1 MEDKYKQYEKTIK
14 KKHSF
19 AWTPQY
25 VSEFSTR
32 LNAKEFIAIAEKT
45 FKDLSWD
52 IVYQDDKSIEAKRSE
67 KSLGTERWT
76 EGITATFEYGKI
88 KVKSVTLGNEMWDVG
103 RNSKRVQLFIY
114 AFQETEK
121 SFDKEELQGLVNE
134 KETINNWGDYVVPD
148 SLPKPH
154 EIREPKFFI
163 PIVGCLIL
171 SILIAFLLA
180 QVSISGFYIIG
191 LFEFLVGF
199 VIGFTLKF
207 LIMFSNY
214 TNYDK
219 LHYVIIGTVGLTYLL
234 NQYFQ
239 YEIILYDNNYER
251 IVFFEFLKIK
261 FEQGLTV
268 KKLNTGWIGLVIH
281 WILQLVISYYVTVMA
296 VIRNLT
302 KYQLDRVPPEVIDF
316 AFYHF
321 VKDKTED
328 QVRKELALKGWT
340 ETQNQDEVFE
350 AIGAL
355 QTTQE
360 VNRIQ

>member
-19 AWTPQY
+19 AWTPKY
-25 VSEFSTR
+25 VSEFSTK
-32 LNAKEFIAIAEKT
+32 LSAKEFIAIAEKT
-45 FKDLSWD
+45 FKDLDWD
-52 IVYQDDKSIEAKRSE
+52 IIYLDDKSIEAKRNE
-67 KSLGTERWT
+67 KSFGTKRWT

-88 KVKSVTLGNEMWDVG
+88 NVKSVTLGNEMWDVG

-121 SFDKEELQGLVNE
+121 SFDKEKLQDLVKEN
-134 KETINNWGDYVVPD
+134 ETINNWDDYVIPD
-148 SLPKPH
+148 SLPKPN
-154 EIREPKFFI
+154 EIRKPKFYI
-163 PIVGCLIL
+163 PIIGCSIL
-171 SILIAFLLA
+171 SILFAFLLA
-180 QVSISGFYIIG
+180 KVSISGFYIIG
-191 LFEFLVGF
+191 LFEVLVGF
-199 VIGFTLKF
+199 SIGFTFKY
-207 LIMFSNY
+207 LIKFSNY

-219 LHYVIIGTVGLTYLL
+219 LHYVILGTISLTYIL

-239 YEIILYDNNYER
+239 YEIIIYENNYER
-251 IVFFEFLKIK
+251 IGYFEFLKIK

-281 WILQLVISYYVTVMA
+281 WVIQLVITYYVTVMA

-302 KYQLDRVPPEVIDF
+302 KYQLDRIPPEVVDF

-328 QVRKELALKGWT
+328 QVRKELAIKGWT
-340 ETQNQDEVFE
+340 ERQNQDEVIE

-355 QTTQE
+355 QTTQD

>member
-1 MEDKYKQYEKTIK
+1 MEEKYKQYEKTIK

-19 AWTPQY
+19 AWTPKY
-25 VSEFSTR
+25 VSEFSSR
-32 LNAKEFIAIAEKT
+32 LIAKEFIAVAEKT
-45 FKDLSWD
+45 FKDLGWD
-52 IVYQDDKSIEAKRSE
+52 IVYQDDKSIEAKRNE
-67 KSLGTERWT
+67 KSFGTERWT

-121 SFDKEELQGLVNE
+121 SFDREELQNLVNE
-134 KETINNWGDYVVPD
+134 KETINNWDDYVVPD
-148 SLPKPH
+148 SLPKSY
-154 EIREPKFFI
+154 EIKEPKFFI
-163 PIVGCLIL
+163 PILGCSIL

-180 QVSISGFYIIG
+180 KVSISGFYIIG

-199 VIGFTLKF
+199 AIGFIFKY
-207 LIMFSNY
+207 LIKFSNF

-219 LHYVIIGTVGLTYLL
+219 LHYVILGTVGLTYLL

-239 YEIILYDNNYER
+239 YEIILYENNYER
-251 IVFFEFLKIK
+251 IGFFEFLKIK
-261 FEQGLTV
+261 FEQGLTI
-268 KKLNTGWIGLVIH
+268 KKLNTGWIGLLIH
-281 WILQLVISYYVTVMA
+281 WVLQLVITYYVTVMA

-302 KYQLDRVPPEVIDF
+302 KYQLDRVPIEVVDF

-355 QTTQE
+355 QTTQD
-360 VNRIQ
+360 VNRMQ

>member
-14 KKHSF
+14 NKHSF
-19 AWTPQY
+19 AWTPKY

-32 LNAKEFIAIAEKT
+32 LSAKEFIAIAEKT
-45 FKDLSWD
+45 FKDLDWD
-52 IVYQDDKSIEAKRSE
+52 VVYQDDKSIEAKRSE

-121 SFDKEELQGLVNE
+121 SFDKEELKGLINE
-134 KETINNWGDYVVPD
+134 KETKNNWDDYVVPD
-148 SLPKPH
+148 SLPKPD
-154 EIREPKFFI
+154 EIREPKFFF
-163 PIVGCLIL
+163 PIVGCLII

-180 QVSISGFYIIG
+180 KVSISGFYIIG
-191 LFEFLVGF
+191 LFELLVGF
-199 VIGFTLKF
+199 SIGFTFKY
-207 LIMFSNY
+207 LILYSNF

-219 LHYVIIGTVGLTYLL
+219 LHYVIIGTIGLAYIL

-239 YEIILYDNNYER
+239 YEIILFENNYDR
-251 IVFFEFLKIK
+251 IGFFEFLKIK
-261 FEQGLTV
+261 FEQGLTF
-268 KKLNTGWIGLVIH
+268 KKINTGWIGLIIH
-281 WILQLVISYYVTVMA
+281 WLLQLAITYYVTVMV

-302 KYQLDRVPPEVIDF
+302 KYQLARVPREVVDF
-316 AFYHF
+316 AIYHF
-321 VKDKTED
+321 VKDKAED

-340 ETQNQDEVFE
+340 ETQTQDEVFE

-355 QTTQE
+355 QTIQE
-360 VNRIQ
+360 VNRMQ

>member
-19 AWTPQY
+19 AWTPKY

-32 LNAKEFIAIAEKT
+32 LSAKEFIAIAEKT
-45 FKDLSWD
+45 FEYLGWD

-121 SFDKEELQGLVNE
+121 SFDKEELLGLVNE
-134 KETINNWGDYVVPD
+134 KETINNWDDYVVPD
-148 SLPKPH
+148 SLPIPD

-163 PIVGCLIL
+163 PIVGSLIL

-180 QVSISGFYIIG
+180 KVSISGFYIIG
-191 LFEFLVGF
+191 LFEILVGF
-199 VIGFTLKF
+199 AIGFTF
-207 LIMFSNY
+207 NYLIKFSNF

-219 LHYVIIGTVGLTYLL
+219 IRYVILGTIGLTYIL

-239 YEIILYDNNYER
+239 YEIILFENNYDR
-251 IVFFEFLKIK
+251 IGFFEFLKIK
-261 FEQGLTV
+261 FEQGLTI
-268 KKLNTGWIGLVIH
+268 KKLNIGWIGLIIYWV
-281 WILQLVISYYVTVMA
+281 LQLVITYYVTVMG

-302 KYQLDRVPPEVIDF
+302 KYQLDRVPPEVVNF

-360 VNRIQ
+360 VNRM

>member
-1 MEDKYKQYEKTIK
+1 MEEKYKQYEKTIK

-19 AWTPQY
+19 AWTPKY
-25 VSEFSTR
+25 ASEFSTR
-32 LNAKEFIAIAEKT
+32 LNAKEFIAISEKT
-45 FKDLSWD
+45 FKDLGWD
-52 IVYQDDKSIEAKRSE
+52 IVYQDDKSIESKRSE

-76 EGITATFEYGKI
+76 EGITATFDYGKI
-88 KVKSVTLGNEMWDVG
+88 QVKSVTLGNEMWDIG

-121 SFDKEELQGLVNE
+121 SFDREELQNLVNE
-134 KETINNWGDYVVPD
+134 KETVNNWDDYIVPD
-148 SLPKPH
+148 SLPKPN
-154 EIREPKFFI
+154 EIREPKFYI
-163 PIVGCLIL
+163 PILGCSIL

-180 QVSISGFYIIG
+180 KVSISGFYIIG

-199 VIGFTLKF
+199 VIGFTFKY
-207 LIMFSNY
+207 LIKFSNF

-219 LHYVIIGTVGLTYLL
+219 LHYVILGTVGLTYLL

-239 YEIILYDNNYER
+239 YEIILYENNYNR
-251 IVFFEFLKIK
+251 IGFFEFLKIK
-261 FEQGLTV
+261 FEKGLTI
-268 KKLNTGWIGLVIH
+268 KKLNTGWIGLLIH
-281 WILQLVISYYVTVMA
+281 WILQLVITYYVTVMA

-302 KYQLDRVPPEVIDF
+302 KYQLDRVPPEVVDF

-328 QVRKELALKGWT
+328 QVRKELTLKGWT
-340 ETQNQDEVFE
+340 EIQNQDEVFE

-360 VNRIQ
+360 VNRMQ

>member
-1 MEDKYKQYEKTIK
+1 MEDKYKQYEKTIE

-19 AWTPQY
+19 AWTPKY
-25 VSEFSTR
+25 ASEFSTR
-32 LNAKEFIAIAEKT
+32 LSAKEFIAIAEKT
-45 FKDLSWD
+45 FKDLGWD
-52 IVYQDDKSIEAKRSE
+52 IVYQGDKAIEAKRSE

-76 EGITATFEYGKI
+76 EGITATFDYGKI
-88 KVKSVTLGNEMWDVG
+88 QVKSVTLGNEMWDVG

-121 SFDKEELQGLVNE
+121 SFDREELLNLVIE
-134 KETINNWGDYVVPD
+134 KETVNNWDDYVVPD
-148 SLPKPH
+148 SLPKPT
-154 EIREPKFFI
+154 EIREPKFYI
-163 PIVGCLIL
+163 PILGCSIL
-171 SILIAFLLA
+171 SIIIALLLA
-180 QVSISGFYIIG
+180 KVSVSGFYIIG

-199 VIGFTLKF
+199 AIGFTFKH
-207 LIMFSNY
+207 LIKFSNF

-219 LHYVIIGTVGLTYLL
+219 LHYVILGTVGLTYLL

-239 YEIILYDNNYER
+239 YELILHEHNYER
-251 IVFFEFLKIK
+251 IGFFEFLKIK
-261 FEQGLTV
+261 FEQGLTI
-268 KKLNTGWIGLVIH
+268 KKLNTGWIGLLIH
-281 WILQLVISYYVTVMA
+281 WILQLVITYYVTVMV

-302 KYQLDRVPPEVIDF
+302 KYQLDRVPPEVVDF

-340 ETQNQDEVFE
+340 KTQSQDEVFE

-355 QTTQE
+355 QTTQD
-360 VNRIQ
+360 VNRMQ

>member
-19 AWTPQY
+19 AWTPKY

-32 LNAKEFIAIAEKT
+32 LSAKEFIAIAEKT
-45 FKDLSWD
+45 FKDLGWD
-52 IVYQDDKSIEAKRSE
+52 IIYQDDKSIEAKRNE
-67 KSLGTERWT
+67 KSFGTERWT

-121 SFDKEELQGLVNE
+121 SFDKEKLQDLVNE
-134 KETINNWGDYVVPD
+134 KETINNWDDYVVPD
-148 SLPKPH
+148 SLPKSG
-154 EIREPKFFI
+154 EIREPKFYI
-163 PIVGCLIL
+163 PIVGCSIL

-180 QVSISGFYIIG
+180 KVSISGFYIIG

-199 VIGFTLKF
+199 AIGFVFKY
-207 LIMFSNY
+207 LIKFSNF

-219 LHYVIIGTVGLTYLL
+219 LHYVILGTIGLTYIL

-239 YEIILYDNNYER
+239 YEIILYQNNYER
-251 IVFFEFLKIK
+251 IGFFEFLKLK
-261 FEQGLTV
+261 FEQGLTI

-281 WILQLVISYYVTVMA
+281 WVLQLVITYYVTVMA

-302 KYQLDRVPPEVIDF
+302 KYQLDRVPPEVVDF

-328 QVRKELALKGWT
+328 QVRKELAIKGWT

-360 VNRIQ
+360 VNRMQ

>member
-1 MEDKYKQYEKTIK
+1 MEEKYKQYEKTIK

-19 AWTPQY
+19 AWTPKY
-25 VSEFSTR
+25 ASEFSTR
-32 LNAKEFIAIAEKT
+32 LSAKEFIAIAEKT
-45 FKDLSWD
+45 FKDLGWD

-76 EGITATFEYGKI
+76 EGITATFDYGKI
-88 KVKSVTLGNEMWDVG
+88 QVKSVTLGNEMWDVG

-114 AFQETEK
+114 AFQEIEK
-121 SFDKEELQGLVNE
+121 SFDREELQNLVNE
-134 KETINNWGDYVVPD
+134 KETVNNWDDYVVPD
-148 SLPKPH
+148 SLPKPK
-154 EIREPKFFI
+154 EIREPKFYI
-163 PIVGCLIL
+163 HIVGCSIL

-180 QVSISGFYIIG
+180 KVSISGFYIIG

-199 VIGFTLKF
+199 AIGFTFKY
-207 LIMFSNY
+207 LIKFSNF

-219 LHYVIIGTVGLTYLL
+219 LHYVILGTIGLTYLL

-239 YEIILYDNNYER
+239 YEIILYENNYDR
-251 IVFFEFLKIK
+251 IGFFEFLKIK
-261 FEQGLTV
+261 FEQGLTI
-268 KKLNTGWIGLVIH
+268 KTLNTGWIGLVIH
-281 WILQLVISYYVTVMA
+281 WILQLVITYYVTVMA

-302 KYQLDRVPPEVIDF
+302 KYQLDRVQPEVVDF

-328 QVRKELALKGWT
+328 QIRKELALKGWA

-355 QTTQE
+355 QTTQD
-360 VNRIQ
+360 VNRMQ

>member
-1 MEDKYKQYEKTIK
+1 MEEKFKQYEKTIK

-19 AWTPQY
+19 AWTPKY

-32 LNAKEFIAIAEKT
+32 LGAKEFIAITEKT
-45 FKDLSWD
+45 FKDLGWD

-76 EGITATFEYGKI
+76 EGITATFDYGKI
-88 KVKSVTLGNEMWDVG
+88 HVKSVTLGNEMWDVG

-121 SFDKEELQGLVNE
+121 TFDREELQKLVNE
-134 KETINNWGDYVVPD
+134 KETVNNWDDYVVPD
-148 SLPKPH
+148 SLPKPN
-154 EIREPKFFI
+154 EIREQKFYI
-163 PIVGCLIL
+163 HIVGCSIL

-180 QVSISGFYIIG
+180 KVSISGFYIIG

-199 VIGFTLKF
+199 AIGFTFKY
-207 LIMFSNY
+207 LIKFSNF

-239 YEIILYDNNYER
+239 YEIILYENNYER
-251 IVFFEFLKIK
+251 IGFFEFLKIK
-261 FEQGLTV
+261 FEQGLTI
-268 KKLNTGWIGLVIH
+268 KNLDTGWIGLVIH
-281 WILQLVISYYVTVMA
+281 WILQLIITYYVTGMA

-302 KYQLDRVPPEVIDF
+302 KYQLDRVPPEVVDF

-340 ETQNQDEVFE
+340 KPQNQDEVFE

-360 VNRIQ
+360 VNRVQ

>member
-1 MEDKYKQYEKTIK
+1 MEVKYKQYEKTIK

-19 AWTPQY
+19 AWTPKY
-25 VSEFSTR
+25 VSEFSSR
-32 LNAKEFIAIAEKT
+32 LSAKEFIAVAEKT
-45 FKDLSWD
+45 FKDLGWD
-52 IVYQDDKSIEAKRSE
+52 IVYQDDTSIEAKRNQ
-67 KSLGTERWT
+67 KSFGTKRWT

-114 AFQETEK
+114 AFQVTEK
-121 SFDKEELQGLVNE
+121 SFDRGELQNLVNE
-134 KETINNWGDYVVPD
+134 KETINNWDDYVVPD
-148 SLPKPH
+148 SLPKPY
-154 EIREPKFFI
+154 EIKEPKFFI
-163 PIVGCLIL
+163 PILGCSIL

-180 QVSISGFYIIG
+180 KVSISGFYIIG
-191 LFEFLVGF
+191 LIEFLVGF
-199 VIGFTLKF
+199 AIGFTFKY
-207 LIMFSNY
+207 LIKFSNF

-219 LHYVIIGTVGLTYLL
+219 LHYLILGTVGLTYLL

-239 YEIILYDNNYER
+239 YEIILYENNYER
-251 IVFFEFLKIK
+251 IGFFEFLKIK
-261 FEQGLTV
+261 FEQGLII
-268 KKLNTGWIGLVIH
+268 KKLNTGWIGLLIH
-281 WILQLVISYYVTVMA
+281 WVLQLVITYYVTVMA

-302 KYQLDRVPPEVIDF
+302 KYQLDRVPHEVVDF

-340 ETQNQDEVFE
+340 EMQNQDEVFE

-355 QTTQE
+355 QTTQD
-360 VNRIQ
+360 VNRMQ

>member
-1 MEDKYKQYEKTIK
+1 MEEKYKQYEKTIK

-19 AWTPQY
+19 AWTPKY
-25 VSEFSTR
+25 ASEFTTR
-32 LNAKEFIAIAEKT
+32 LSAKEFIAIAEKT
-45 FKDLSWD
+45 FKDLGWD

-88 KVKSVTLGNEMWDVG
+88 QVKSVTLGNEMWDVG

-121 SFDKEELQGLVNE
+121 SFDREELQNLVSE
-134 KETINNWGDYVVPD
+134 KETINNWDDYVVPD
-148 SLPKPH
+148 SLPKPD
-154 EIREPKFFI
+154 EVREPKFYI
-163 PIVGCLIL
+163 HIVGCSIL
-171 SILIAFLLA
+171 TILIAFLLA
-180 QVSISGFYIIG
+180 KVSISGFYIIG

-199 VIGFTLKF
+199 IIGFTFKYLFK
-207 LIMFSNY
+207 FSNF

-219 LHYVIIGTVGLTYLL
+219 LHYVILGTVGLTYLL

-239 YEIILYDNNYER
+239 YEIILFENNYDR
-251 IVFFEFLKIK
+251 IGFFEFLKIK
-261 FEQGLTV
+261 FEQGLTI
-268 KKLNTGWIGLVIH
+268 KKLNTGWIGLLVH
-281 WILQLVISYYVTVMA
+281 WILQLVITYYVTVMT

-302 KYQLDRVPPEVIDF
+302 KYQLDRVPPEVVDF

-328 QVRKELALKGWT
+328 QVRKELTLKGWT

-355 QTTQE
+355 QTTQD
-360 VNRIQ
+360 VNRMQ